1 MNPHELS
8 TLHIVHILSA
18 IGAVGTIFYACAAAP
33 ETRKK
38 VLMWSGI
45 TGLLLLLTGI
55 RMWQGAYGFEGAWA
69 VVKLVCWLGLSA
81 FTGLAYRKREKA
93 GLWIKLTVTLTALA
107 LVMVYVRPF

>member
-8 TLHIVHILSA
+8 SLHVIHILSA
-18 IGAVGTIFYACAAAP
+18 IIATGTIFYACAGAP

-45 TGLLLLLTGI
+45 SGLLLLLTGI
-55 RMWQGAYGFEGAWA
+55 RMWQGAYGFDGGWA
-69 VVKLVCWLGLSA
+69 IVKLVCWLGLSA

-93 GLWIKLTVTLTALA
+93 GLWIKLTVILVTVA